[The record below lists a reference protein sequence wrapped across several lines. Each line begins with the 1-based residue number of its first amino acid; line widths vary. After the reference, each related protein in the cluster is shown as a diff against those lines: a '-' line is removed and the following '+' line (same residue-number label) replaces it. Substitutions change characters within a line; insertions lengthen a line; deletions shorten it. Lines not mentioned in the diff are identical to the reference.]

1 MDRTGAVTRGI
12 PGRERG
18 SGVPTAQFIL
28 PSRAAVLAALV
39 SGLESPSGPVLL
51 TGDTGVGK
59 SWLGRRLRDQMV
71 APWNWATVDVSPTL
85 SPPGLYRLLLR
96 SLGLAPCDMSD
107 VAAAQVA
114 LEDALNEA
122 SADGFR
128 WGLIVDEAQNGSE
141 AVLEEIRVLGNA
153 LGEPEGFAG
162 ILLIGQ
168 TSLAARLARRPLST
182 LGARIATR
190 AHLRPLELEELRLFL
205 GHLVPLRE
213 RDVSTIEGVHRA
225 VGGNP
230 RQAFRLF
237 ASLDRP
243 NATAD
248 REGRA
253 LTKTPVVRP
262 DEPPTTTVQPTAA
275 PRTDLS
281 RAVPVRPPL
290 QVSDDVVEVGWDEP
304 LDAQNDVDPDDDTG
318 PSRSSDPE
326 TADSAPSE
334 IRFTQSLPAED
345 ATPGEEVIDDR
356 YAALQ
361 AWRELEQFQG
371 SRRRGSALEDSPEP
385 GSNAL
390 SQRDEADEAVEGESG
405 AEDSPAT
412 SAGYPGV
419 RVEEQHGFAPYSQ
432 LFSRVRQR
440 RDSP

>member
-18 SGVPTAQFIL
+18 GGVPSAQFIP

-39 SGLESPSGPVLL
+39 SGLESPAGPVLL

-59 SWLGRRLRDQMV
+59 SWLSRRLRDQMA
-71 APWNWATVDVSPTL
+71 APWKWATVDLTPTL
-85 SPPGLYRLLLR
+85 GPSGLYRLLLR
-96 SLGLAPCDMSD
+96 SLGLSPCDMSD

-114 LEDALNEA
+114 LKDALNEA

-128 WGLIVDEAQNGSE
+128 WGLNVDEAQNGSE

-162 ILLIGQ
+162 ILLVGQ
-168 TSLAARLARRPLST
+168 TSLAGRLARRPLSG
-182 LGARIATR
+182 LGARIGMR
-190 AHLRPLELEELRLFL
+190 AHLRPLELEELRLLL

-213 RDVSTIEGVHRA
+213 RDVSTIEGVHSA

-237 ASLDRP
+237 AALNRP
-243 NATAD
+243 TPVAE
-248 REGRA
+248 RVGKA
-253 LTKTPVVRP
+253 LTKTPAIQP
-262 DEPPTTTVQPTAA
+262 DEPSTTTVQPTAA
-275 PRTDLS
+275 PRAELS
-281 RAVPVRPPL
+281 RAVAVRPPL
-290 QVSDDVVEVGWDEP
+290 LVSDDVVEVGWDEP
-304 LDAQNDVDPDDDTG
+304 PDAQNDVETDDDTG
-318 PSRSSDPE
+318 PSSSSDPE
-326 TADSAPSE
+326 TAGSEPSE
-334 IRFTQSLPAED
+334 MRFTQSLPAED
-345 ATPGEEVIDDR
+345 PTPGEEVIDDR

-371 SRRRGSALEDSPEP
+371 SRRGRNGLGESPEP

-390 SQRDEADEAVEGESG
+390 SRKDEGDDTVEGESST
-405 AEDSPAT
+405 EDFPAS

-419 RVEEQHGFAPYSQ
+419 RVEDQHGFAPYSQ

-440 RDSP
+440 RDSL

>member
-1 MDRTGAVTRGI
+1 
-12 PGRERG
+12 
-18 SGVPTAQFIL
+18 
-28 PSRAAVLAALV
+28 
-39 SGLESPSGPVLL
+39 LL

-59 SWLGRRLRDQMV
+59 SWLTRRLRDQLV
-71 APWNWATVDVSPTL
+71 APWNWATLDLSPTL
-85 SPPGLYRLLLR
+85 GPPGLYRLLLR
-96 SLGLAPCDMSD
+96 SLGLAPCDSSD

-114 LEDALNEA
+114 LEDGLNEA

-128 WGLIVDEAQNGSE
+128 WGLIVDESQNGSE

-168 TSLAARLARRPLST
+168 TSLAARLARRPLSA
-182 LGARIATR
+182 LGARIGTR

-225 VGGNP
+225 AGGNP

-237 ASLDRP
+237 AALDRP
-243 NATAD
+243 TAVAD
-248 REGRA
+248 RVGRA
-253 LTKTPVVRP
+253 LTKTPVIRP
-262 DEPPTTTVQPTAA
+262 DEPTTTTVQPTAA

-326 TADSAPSE
+326 TAGSGPSE
-334 IRFTQSLPAED
+334 MRFTQSLPAED
-345 ATPGEEVIDDR
+345 PTPGEEVIDDR

-371 SRRRGSALEDSPEP
+371 SRRGGNALEESPEP

-390 SQRDEADEAVEGESG
+390 TRRDEGDETVEGESST
-405 AEDSPAT
+405 EESPPT
-412 SAGYPGV
+412 SAGFAGV
-419 RVEEQHGFAPYSQ
+419 RVEDQHGFAPYSQ